1 MQEFT
6 FETPEPAE
14 LSVEIGSGQVDVTA
28 DEVATSQVTVD
39 GPGADDV
46 TVTQEGRRIV
56 VKSHKRS
63 GLFSRH
69 ERVDVTVVVPT
80 GSDLVVRTGSGDVR
94 TSGRFGQGALTTG
107 SGDVEASQFAGDVV
121 STAGSGDIRIAEV
134 GGALRGKS
142 GSGGVRIGRVAGAAD
157 ISSGSGDLAIDGCGT
172 ESSFKTGSGNVAIGD
187 TTQRVT
193 VTTASGDVSVQGLRG
208 GAVKIRTASGD
219 VAIALAE
226 GVPVWADI
234 NTVSGTVHRDIASAG
249 EPTEGQA
256 HIELHI
262 LTASGR
268 IDLRHI

>member
-1 MQEFT
+1 MQDFS
-6 FETPEPAE
+6 FETPEPVE
-14 LSVEIGSGQVDVTA
+14 LFVEIGSGRVDVTG
-28 DEVATSQVTVD
+28 DEVATSRVAVE

-46 TVTQEGRRIV
+46 TVTQDGRRIV

-80 GSDLVVRTGSGDVR
+80 GSDLVIRTGSGDVR
-94 TSGRFGQGALTTG
+94 TSGRFGQGSLTTG
-107 SGDVEASQFAGDVV
+107 SGDIEATAFAGDVT
-121 STAGSGDIRIAEV
+121 STAGSGDIRLAEV
-134 GGALRGKS
+134 GGDLRGKS
-142 GSGGVRIGRVAGAAD
+142 GSGGVRIGRVVGAA
-157 ISSGSGDLAIDGCGT
+157 SLASGSGDLALDSCGT
-172 ESSFKTGSGNVAIGD
+172 EASFKTGSGNVAVGD
-187 TTQRVT
+187 MTQQVT
-193 VTTASGDVSVQGLRG
+193 VTTASGDVSVQGLRA
-208 GAVKIRTASGD
+208 GALKVRTASGD

-234 NTVSGTVHRDIASAG
+234 NTVSGTVSRDITSAG
-249 EPTEGQA
+249 EPAEGQA